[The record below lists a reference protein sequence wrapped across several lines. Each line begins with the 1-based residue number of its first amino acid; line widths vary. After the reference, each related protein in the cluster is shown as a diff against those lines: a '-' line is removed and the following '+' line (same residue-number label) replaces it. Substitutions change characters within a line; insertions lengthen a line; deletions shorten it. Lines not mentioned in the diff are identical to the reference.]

1 VLAIVGLSAKGIP
14 AFSYAVRPGVA
25 RIEMKD
31 QNNIA
36 HQITVAH
43 VTTPADGWLVAQAD
57 WGSGVPDMIL
67 GTAWVPKG
75 ESTDVKIDLDSKV
88 PLPKGVFVTLLADGG
103 IPHLLEYSVPFQ
115 PGAKRPPGMTQVV
128 DTGGPGSEV
137 TTKDRPI
144 IAGGHV
150 VMAHAAIAQVFAVG
164 PGQASI
170 SDTTRTADATAVVIP
185 RVVAPGQS
193 WVSVSLASSGG
204 QIGKVL
210 GFVHVS
216 AGRHTNIVVPI
227 GASVALSQLI
237 VSLHVD
243 LGMQGEF
250 DYSPTDLANSPDQP
264 YVAGGKTV
272 SVPIRI
278 VH

>member
-1 VLAIVGLSAKGIP
+1 
-14 AFSYAVRPGVA
+14 
-25 RIEMKD
+25 MKD

-57 WGSGVPDMIL
+57 WGNGVPDMIL
-67 GTAWVPKG
+67 GTTWVPKG
-75 ESTDVKIDLDSKV
+75 ESADVKVDLNDKV

-103 IPHLLEYSVPFQ
+103 IPHLLEYSVAFQ
-115 PGAKRPPGMTQVV
+115 PGTQRPPGLMTQVA
-128 DTGGPGSEV
+128 GSQGPGSEA

-150 VMAHAAIAQVFAVG
+150 VTAHAAIAQVFAVG

-170 SDTTRTADATAVVIP
+170 SDTTRTADATQVVIP
-185 RVVAPGQS
+185 RVVAPGPS
-193 WVSVSLASSGG
+193 WVTVSLASSGG
-204 QIGKVL
+204 QISKVL
-210 GFVHVS
+210 GFVHLT
-216 AGRHTNIVVPI
+216 AGQHRDIAVPI
-227 GASVALSQLI
+227 GAPVALSQLI

-250 DYSPTDLANSPDQP
+250 DYSPTDLGNSPDQP